1 MSNIN
6 RQNSLLAAEDWKTIY
21 QGMSRAEFKS
31 YDLENLNRIM
41 MAYIRE
47 KFPEHFNDY
56 TQSSEYLALINM
68 ISFIGQNLAYRQDLN
83 ARENIL
89 ELADRRDS
97 VLRWAKVLCYRVKR
111 NKPASGLLKINS
123 VSTTENVSDSSGRSL
138 SGQTT
143 VWNDPTNSNW
153 YEHFITIIN
162 AALPSTA
169 KIGNPEDT
177 ASFGGLKCDQ
187 YRFNGTNTQVPVFPF
202 SRAVGGRTMNFEVV
216 STVFRGKTTFYEE
229 SPRAGKNMAFVYTND
244 GRGSASSNTG
254 FFLMFKQ
261 GTLQNGSFS
270 ISTPVP
276 NNKVDISAS
285 NINDDDVWVYST
297 DSFGRES
304 DEWHR
309 VIPAHG
315 QTAVYNDGAKSG
327 KTFVDE
333 TRTNDQI
340 TLTFPDGLFGD
351 IPSGDMKVYYRV
363 SNGLSYSVQP
373 SEMTSILMTIP
384 YVSGRNT
391 TETLTLS
398 LSLKTVVGNSVG
410 SESSESIKTNAPATY
425 YTQNRMV
432 SGEDYN
438 IYPPSIDQEIIKAKS
453 INRVSAGVSRY
464 FDLQKTSSL
473 HSSTNMI
480 GKDGILYLDETVK
493 TATLKEGDY
502 PIYGNFI
509 NGELTNMLKA
519 IAVRDLYFRSYLEWL
534 DSQNEA
540 GVVQAWSGCVFN
552 VVSNTGQATGYIT
565 SASGSIKK
573 VGSGSSS
580 ITSIDLTSVIK
591 IQYGI
596 GLYTWV
602 KITRIYNSGLGASSS
617 SGGFLT
623 PDTGAIFLND
633 RLPALRDGL
642 SSYQIVG
649 VVPKFNSSF
658 DDIIKT
664 RIVSNLESRAN
675 FGIGYNYQNGS
686 WVIIDTSNMNYVK
699 KYNVI
704 QDNSKTNNDS
714 SWIVSF
720 EYTGEAFMVNARGIR
735 YVFESKADVRFFY
748 DKGKRAYDSNTRKII
763 NDVVTILAVNAKTT
777 VDSNPLGYDVAMDVV
792 DDVTGLD
799 GYVDDNRITVTGID
813 TDQDGIIDNPTFYD
827 DIIGA
832 SDAVFWEKV
841 TVDGYPMFRPY
852 IPTQPITVVFSEADM
867 ETCQTEKCFYDGTV
881 YTKKTT
887 NNVTVWEIDKNII
900 GKNGRKDLMFHYVH
914 TTDSGARVDPSPG
927 NIIDVYILTKSYDS
941 EYRKWLSGYSD
952 IEPTAPSSDSLYIR
966 FNDAM
971 SRVKAISDELIYH
984 PARLIPIFG
993 SKSIPALQSS
1003 FLVVKNPRSLLSDN
1017 DVKVGVLTAINDMF
1031 ATGNWDFGETF
1042 HMGEL
1047 VAYIIKKLSP
1057 DISNVVIVPK
1067 QSNMVFGSLFEIK
1080 AKPNEILIS
1089 SATID
1094 DISIVTDV
1102 VANITTSKA
1111 AVF

>member
-410 SESSESIKTNAPATY
+410 SESSESI
-425 YTQNRMV
+425 
-432 SGEDYN
+432 
-438 IYPPSIDQEIIKAKS
+438 
-453 INRVSAGVSRY
+453 
-464 FDLQKTSSL
+464 
-473 HSSTNMI
+473 
-480 GKDGILYLDETVK
+480 
-493 TATLKEGDY
+493 
-502 PIYGNFI
+502 
-509 NGELTNMLKA
+509 
-519 IAVRDLYFRSYLEWL
+519 
-534 DSQNEA
+534 
-540 GVVQAWSGCVFN
+540 
-552 VVSNTGQATGYIT
+552 
-565 SASGSIKK
+565 
-573 VGSGSSS
+573 
-580 ITSIDLTSVIK
+580 
-591 IQYGI
+591 
-596 GLYTWV
+596 
-602 KITRIYNSGLGASSS
+602 
-617 SGGFLT
+617 
-623 PDTGAIFLND
+623 
-633 RLPALRDGL
+633 
-642 SSYQIVG
+642 
-649 VVPKFNSSF
+649 
-658 DDIIKT
+658 
-664 RIVSNLESRAN
+664 
-675 FGIGYNYQNGS
+675 
-686 WVIIDTSNMNYVK
+686 
-699 KYNVI
+699 
-704 QDNSKTNNDS
+704 
-714 SWIVSF
+714 
-720 EYTGEAFMVNARGIR
+720 
-735 YVFESKADVRFFY
+735 
-748 DKGKRAYDSNTRKII
+748 
-763 NDVVTILAVNAKTT
+763 
-777 VDSNPLGYDVAMDVV
+777 
-792 DDVTGLD
+792 
-799 GYVDDNRITVTGID
+799 
-813 TDQDGIIDNPTFYD
+813 
-827 DIIGA
+827 
-832 SDAVFWEKV
+832 
-841 TVDGYPMFRPY
+841 
-852 IPTQPITVVFSEADM
+852 
-867 ETCQTEKCFYDGTV
+867 
-881 YTKKTT
+881 
-887 NNVTVWEIDKNII
+887 
-900 GKNGRKDLMFHYVH
+900 
-914 TTDSGARVDPSPG
+914 
-927 NIIDVYILTKSYDS
+927 
-941 EYRKWLSGYSD
+941 
-952 IEPTAPSSDSLYIR
+952 
-966 FNDAM
+966 
-971 SRVKAISDELIYH
+971 
-984 PARLIPIFG
+984 
-993 SKSIPALQSS
+993 
-1003 FLVVKNPRSLLSDN
+1003 
-1017 DVKVGVLTAINDMF
+1017 
-1031 ATGNWDFGETF
+1031 
-1042 HMGEL
+1042 
-1047 VAYIIKKLSP
+1047 
-1057 DISNVVIVPK
+1057 
-1067 QSNMVFGSLFEIK
+1067 
-1080 AKPNEILIS
+1080 
-1089 SATID
+1089 
-1094 DISIVTDV
+1094 
-1102 VANITTSKA
+1102 
-1111 AVF
+1111 